1 MPGQYLVNAYSTL
14 LQAKT
19 VTARNVVTGEQRSH
33 AYNAL
38 VLSPG
43 AAALKPP
50 LPGVDLPGIFSV
62 KTIPDR
68 YIGQISCYV
77 VCYDTCT
84 AALQKLP
91 PAAWGGPAWHLKREN
106 HP

>member
-1 MPGQYLVNAYSTL
+1 VTDA

-19 VTARNVVTGEQRSH
+19 VTARNVVTGEQHSH
-33 AYNAL
+33 PYDAL

-68 YIGQISCYV
+68 C
-77 VCYDTCT
+77 
-84 AALQKLP
+84 AP
-91 PAAWGGPAWHLKREN
+91 PNWYMLHVG
-106 HP
+106 

>member
-1 MPGQYLVNAYSTL
+1 MPGAADVLPALNHNADTL
-14 LQAKT
+14 TGVLQAKM
-19 VTARNVVTGEQRSH
+19 VTARNVVTGEQQTH
-33 AYNAL
+33 AYDAL

-68 YIGQISCYV
+68 CGKKIYISWYLDILCVFMQ
-77 VCYDTCT
+77 
-84 AALQKLP
+84 
-91 PAAWGGPAWHLKREN
+91 
-106 HP
+106 